1 MENPVLNYISKLMTS
16 DKFKVPIVGLII
28 AVGFLGI
35 NYSSQ
40 QHYKLL
46 SSKVLATNPA
56 LLSRPQETKEEPV
69 QESSVKNYY
78 HTSTEFTNTGKLER
92 KEKIQFPE
100 EDGIYLYGES
110 LTPNQLGQG
119 YIIFQKQQDKIIG
132 ALYFPQSEFT
142 CFQGKLTKSGE
153 LAMMV
158 RTLPGEVGTMEVATI
173 STIPKINENEFA
185 TYPYSVTLQDYYR
198 LSSVSSHDREILQI
212 CQQGS
217 DGFR

>member
-1 MENPVLNYISKLMTS
+1 MLNYISKLMTS

-56 LLSRPQETKEEPV
+56 LLSGHQETKEEPV

>member
-56 LLSRPQETKEEPV
+56 LLSRHQETKEEPV

>member
-1 MENPVLNYISKLMTS
+1 MLNYISKLMTS

-46 SSKVLATNPA
+46 SLKVLATNPA

-92 KEKIQFPE
+92 KENIQFPE

-217 DGFR
+217 DCFR

>member
-1 MENPVLNYISKLMTS
+1 MLNYISKLMTS

-153 LAMMV
+153 LAMIV
-158 RTLPGEVGTMEVATI
+158 RTFPGEVGTMEVATI
-173 STIPKINENEFA
+173 STIPKNNENELT

>member
-56 LLSRPQETKEEPV
+56 LLSGHQETKEEPV
-69 QESSVKNYY
+69 QESSVKNHY

-92 KEKIQFPE
+92 KE
-100 EDGIYLYGES
+100 
-110 LTPNQLGQG
+110 N
-119 YIIFQKQQDKIIG
+119 
-132 ALYFPQSEFT
+132 
-142 CFQGKLTKSGE
+142 
-153 LAMMV
+153 MV
-158 RTLPGEVGTMEVATI
+158 AWL
-173 STIPKINENEFA
+173 NF
-185 TYPYSVTLQDYYR
+185 
-198 LSSVSSHDREILQI
+198 
-212 CQQGS
+212 
-217 DGFR
+217 

>member
-56 LLSRPQETKEEPV
+56 LLSGHQETKEEPV

>member
-56 LLSRPQETKEEPV
+56 LLSGHQETKEEPV

-185 TYPYSVTLQDYYR
+185 TCPYSVTLQDYYR

>member
-56 LLSRPQETKEEPV
+56 LLSGPQETKEEPV

-158 RTLPGEVGTMEVATI
+158 RTFPGEVGTMEVATI
-173 STIPKINENEFA
+173 STIPKNNENEFA

>member
-1 MENPVLNYISKLMTS
+1 MLNYISKLMTS

-56 LLSRPQETKEEPV
+56 LLSGPQETKEEPV

>member
-1 MENPVLNYISKLMTS
+1 MTS

-56 LLSRPQETKEEPV
+56 LLSGHQETKEEPV

>member
-56 LLSRPQETKEEPV
+56 LLSGHQETKEEPV

-173 STIPKINENEFA
+173 STIPKNNENELT

>member
-1 MENPVLNYISKLMTS
+1 MLNYISKLMTS

-46 SSKVLATNPA
+46 SLKVLATNPA

-142 CFQGKLTKSGE
+142 CFQGSLAKSGK

-158 RTLPGEVGTMEVATI
+158 RTLPGEVGTIEVATT
-173 STIPKINENEFA
+173 STIPKINENEFT
-185 TYPYSVTLQDYYR
+185 TYPYSVTLEDYHR
-198 LSSVSSHDREILQI
+198 LSSVSSNDREILQI

>member
-56 LLSRPQETKEEPV
+56 LLSGPQETKEEPV

>member
-1 MENPVLNYISKLMTS
+1 VLNYISKLMTS

-56 LLSRPQETKEEPV
+56 LLSGHQETKEEPV

>member
-1 MENPVLNYISKLMTS
+1 MTS

-56 LLSRPQETKEEPV
+56 LLSGPQETKEEPV

>member
-1 MENPVLNYISKLMTS
+1 MLNYISKLMTS

-56 LLSRPQETKEEPV
+56 LLSGPQETKEEPV

-92 KEKIQFPE
+92 KEKIQFTE

>member
-1 MENPVLNYISKLMTS
+1 MLNYISKLMTS

-46 SSKVLATNPA
+46 SLKVLATNPA